1 MRSRF
6 FGASSYDEEDDE
18 DEPMDMS
25 GFIGSTTVEQQPI
38 VVERKRASREAP
50 AQTLPFS
57 GGDSGV
63 GNAGPRSVPP
73 PQPQMR
79 NIGYAPPVVM
89 NAADNSGAPYNPLWA
104 HDESLGPKWLPV
116 VSKTAGVAL
125 VGSSVLLARG
135 TDWGPKTKKM
145 LIGGALMYVHP
156 TLGLKH
162 GMIGRYTADKGKL
175 AKFGYPIL
183 THGAPVGLYLLY
195 GKIFNKK

>member
-25 GFIGSTTVEQQPI
+25 GFIGSTTVEQQPV
-38 VVERKRASREAP
+38 VVERKRTSREAP

-79 NIGYAPPVVM
+79 NIGYAPSVVM

-116 VSKTAGVAL
+116 VSKTAGMAL

-135 TDWGPKTKKM
+135 RDWGPYTKKM
-145 LIGGALMYVHP
+145 LAGGALMYAHP
-156 TLGLKH
+156 TLGLGH
-162 GMIGRYTADKGKL
+162 GMLNKYLAEKGKWT
-175 AKFGYPIL
+175 KFLIGGIV
-183 THGAPVGLYLLY
+183 HVAPLGSYFVYRRH
-195 GKIFNKK
+195 FKK